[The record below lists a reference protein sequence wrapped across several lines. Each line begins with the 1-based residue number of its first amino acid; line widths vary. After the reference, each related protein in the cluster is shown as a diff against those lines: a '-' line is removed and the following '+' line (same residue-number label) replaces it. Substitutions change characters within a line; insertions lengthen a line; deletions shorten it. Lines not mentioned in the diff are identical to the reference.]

1 MRVLI
6 VSALVLASCA
16 AAPTDARDDAPS
28 AESGAASGA
37 APQSAPEPT
46 QPPADQPK
54 APPRTGEAGT
64 PTPMPPKQELEP
76 RLIVEGPKAQ
86 GGLLFGVTVPGTKL
100 TLDGEPVM
108 VGPDGRFAIGFG
120 RDSALSASL
129 KAVYPGG
136 ATETLP
142 IAIADREFKIDR
154 VDGVDQSKVDGFT
167 PEQLKKIEAD
177 TAKKKAAR
185 ATTANDAL
193 WAEGFAW
200 PATGRISGVFG
211 SQRIYNGVPKNMH
224 GGLDIAAPTGTAI
237 KAPAAGIVRL
247 AEPDMYFEGG
257 LVLIDHGHW
266 VESAF
271 MHMSRIDV
279 SPGQRVAKGDILGAV
294 GATGRATGPHLHWG
308 LKWTNRIVD
317 PQLLLD
323 PAANPQAGGK

>member
-1 MRVLI
+1 MKSVAI
-6 VSALVLASCA
+6 SALVLAAWLTGCA
-16 AAPTDARDDAPS
+16 AAPGDAREDAP
-28 AESGAASGA
+28 A
-37 APQSAPEPT
+37 QT
-46 QPPADQPK
+46 PPASTPPSEAPK

-64 PTPMPPKQELEP
+64 PTPAPPKDEIAPEP
-76 RLIVEGPKAQ
+76 RVSLTGPMTQ
-86 GGLLFGVTVPGTKL
+86 GGLVFGLAPAGTKL
-100 TLDGEPVM
+100 TLDGAPVLI
-108 VGPDGRFAIGFG
+108 GRDGRFVLGFG
-120 RDSALSASL
+120 RDSALSATL
-129 KAVYPGG
+129 TAVYPGG
-136 ATETLP
+136 ATETFPL
-142 IAIADREFKIDR
+142 AIADRDFDVQR
-154 VDGVDQSKVDGFT
+154 VDGVDQSKVDGFS

-177 TAKKKAAR
+177 GVKKKAAR
-185 ATTANDAL
+185 AASTDEAL

-224 GGLDIAAPTGTAI
+224 GGLDIAAPSGTLI

-247 AEPDMYFEGG
+247 ADPDMYFEGG
-257 LVLIDHGHW
+257 LVLVDHGHW

-279 SPGQRVAKGDILGAV
+279 APGQSVAKGDVLGAV

-323 PAANPQAGGK
+323 PAQNPQAPKK

>member
-1 MRVLI
+1 MKFF
-6 VSALVLASCA
+6 ALCALMAAGCAVAPEEARDEAPA
-16 AAPTDARDDAPS
+16 AAPPAQETGPAPTTP
-28 AESGAASGA
+28 AEASN
-37 APQSAPEPT
+37 P
-46 QPPADQPK
+46 
-54 APPRTGEAGT
+54 PPRVGEAGT
-64 PTPMPPKQELEP
+64 PTPPPP
-76 RLIVEGPKAQ
+76 RDTLDEAPKLDLTGPMTQ
-86 GGLLFGVTVPGTKL
+86 GGLLFGKTLPGAKL

-108 VGPDGRFAIGFG
+108 VGPDGRFALGFG
-120 RDSALSASL
+120 RDSALSATL

-142 IAIADREFKIDR
+142 ITIADREFNIDR

-185 ATTANDAL
+185 ATTTGEAL

-200 PATGRISGVFG
+200 PATGRVSGVFG

-237 KAPAAGIVRL
+237 KSPAAGIVRL

-279 SPGQRVAKGDILGAV
+279 QAGQRVAKGDVLGAV

-317 PQLLLD
+317 PQLLVD
-323 PAANPQAGGK
+323 PAQNPQGAGK